1 MENVSK
7 NLVCQTSLKSQKRK
21 RKIMQTILFITHNFL
36 YIKITYY
43 FYLKYM
49 FIYFILYNESAC
61 ETIKKK
67 VYFLNIERGSH
78 IHSHLYLK

>member
-1 MENVSK
+1 MSNFTQKSK
-7 NLVCQTSLKSQKRK
+7 KKKKNYAK
-21 RKIMQTILFITHNFL
+21 QTILFITHNFL

-67 VYFLNIERGSH
+67 SLFLT
-78 IHSHLYLK
+78 Y